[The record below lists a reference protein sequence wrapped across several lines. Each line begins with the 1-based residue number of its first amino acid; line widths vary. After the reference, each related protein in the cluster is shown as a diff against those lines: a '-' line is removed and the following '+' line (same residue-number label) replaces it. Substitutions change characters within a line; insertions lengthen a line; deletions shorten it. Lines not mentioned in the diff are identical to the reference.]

1 MSDEITGKEG
11 LSEAEIFA
19 SDEDPME
26 ALLALR
32 AAESVEDSNDEDA
45 NGTQEE
51 SAPEEDDSAPADTDT
66 TSGVDQEDAAESD
79 KDEPVAEAPKTRKF
93 KADGK
98 EYEFTEQEILDQFEG
113 VFGKAVNFTQK
124 TQKMAPYRKM
134 ISALEQENI
143 SSEQLDMAIDALK
156 GDKGALAKLLKLNEV
171 DPFDLADDEVQK
183 GYTPKQYGKNEHQ
196 LDIEEQIARISG
208 DEEYPITVDV
218 IDNQWDPDSRKAFA
232 ENPSMIQGLHNDIK
246 SGLYDK
252 VAPMAMKLKVL
263 DGNAKKS
270 DLEYYMLAGA
280 QFTAQQSKN
289 APVENP
295 NAATQA
301 AESKFDQASSEAKR
315 KRSASSTGIRADRK
329 GVIDLLDD
337 NDEAFDEW
345 YKNLQSK
352 N

>member
-19 SDEDPME
+19 NDEDPME

-32 AAESVEDSNDEDA
+32 AAESAENSNDEDA
-45 NGTQEE
+45 SGTQEE
-51 SAPEEDDSAPADTDT
+51 SYSEENDSASADTNTLPD
-66 TSGVDQEDAAESD
+66 VDQEDAAGSTE
-79 KDEPVAEAPKTRKF
+79 DEPAAEAPKARKF

-98 EYEFTEQEILDQFEG
+98 EYEFTEQEILDQFGG
-113 VFGKAVNFTQK
+113 VFGQAVNFTQK
-124 TQKMAPYRKM
+124 MQKIAPYRKM

-156 GDKGALAKLLKLNEV
+156 GDKGALAKLLKLSEV

-196 LDIEEQIARISG
+196 LDIEEQIALISG

-218 IDNQWDPDSRKAFA
+218 IDNQWDPDSRRAFA

-315 KRSASSTGIRADRK
+315 KRSASSTGTRADRK
-329 GVIDLLDD
+329 GVIDFLDD